1 MKKVLIYAGTTE
13 GRELAEKL
21 AAASVPCICCV
32 ATEYGLV
39 LMRED
44 EKAPAGLIE
53 VRQGRLSAPE
63 MADLEASGDF
73 LAVVDATHP
82 FAVNVTAAILES
94 EKILKEKGIQIP
106 FFRLLRDTGNSLLT
120 DCLTYESAGQCAGA
134 LVHTEGKIL
143 LTTGSKELSYFC
155 EDEALRSR
163 IIARVLPGRESIE
176 VCYREGLSGS
186 QIIAMQGPFSEEMNL
201 AIFHQYHIRHLVTK
215 QSGRA
220 GGMEDKIAAA
230 KKEGITCH
238 VITKPQEHNKGGMRI
253 SEVLHAVLCLADK
266 KESPGIYL
274 IGAGPGNPS
283 LLTREARK
291 VIEKADYIFGAAR
304 VIEPF
309 TPRRW
314 KKAMYLP
321 AQILPELSAIRGG
334 TAAILFSG
342 DSGFYSGCSGMLG
355 ALKNAGF
362 SAVRV
367 LPGISSVQMLSAKAG
382 IAWQDA
388 GTVSLHGVN
397 PDVWKRDVIQKLRS
411 HEKIFFVT
419 SGAEDVRDLCIFLEG
434 QDMRDAQIV
443 LGYQLSYPE
452 ERISRRSVGDMTDF
466 DGKKGLYCGFILR
479 DKRNRILT
487 HSVPDSFFVRGKVPM
502 TKQEVR
508 ALCIEKLHLAENS
521 ILYDIGSG
529 TGSVAVEAAGLSPS
543 ITVYA
548 VEMLDT
554 ALDLIHQNKEKAH
567 AFNLHVVPGKA
578 PDALHDLP
586 APDAAFIGG
595 SGGNLDGIL
604 AALYAKNPAM
614 HVVMTAVTL
623 ESVSQMSRCMRKFQV
638 KDDEVLQVSV
648 SRAAHLGNYHLMRA
662 ENPVYIFSFSYR

>member
-32 ATEYGLV
+32 ATEYGSMVMRQDEAALPELIGV
-39 LMRED
+39 L
-44 EKAPAGLIE
+44 
-53 VRQGRLSAPE
+53 QGRLSAPE

-94 EKILKEKGIQIP
+94 ERILREKGIQIP
-106 FFRLLRDTGNSLLT
+106 FFRLLRDAGGTLPA
-120 DCLTYESAGQCAGA
+120 DCLTYESAGQCADA
-134 LVHTEGKIL
+134 LTGTDGRIL
-143 LTTGSKELSYFC
+143 LTTGSKELSCFC
-155 EDEALRSR
+155 EDEALCSR

-176 VCYREGLSGS
+176 ACYRAGLSGS

-215 QSGRA
+215 QSGRV

-238 VITKPQEHNKGGMRI
+238 VITRPQEHMGGMRI

-266 KESPGIYL
+266 KERPRIYL
-274 IGAGPGNPS
+274 IGTGPGNPS
-283 LLTREARK
+283 LLTGEARK

-309 TPRRW
+309 TPRKW

-321 AQILPELSAIRGG
+321 AQILPELMKIRGG
-334 TAAILFSG
+334 TAAVLFSG
-342 DSGFYSGCSGMLG
+342 DSGFYSGCSSMLG

-362 SAVRV
+362 SAIRV

-388 GTVSLHGVN
+388 GIVSLHGVE
-397 PDVWKRDVIQKLRS
+397 PDVWKRDVIQRLKS

-419 SGAEDVRDLCIFLEG
+419 SGAEDVRELCIFLQG

-479 DKRNRILT
+479 DRQNRILT
-487 HSVPDSFFVRGKVPM
+487 HSVPDSFFIRGKVPM

-508 ALCIEKLHLAENS
+508 ALCIEKLQLTENS

-529 TGSVAVEAAGLSPS
+529 TGSVAVEAACLSPS
-543 ITVYA
+543 VTVYA

-554 ALDLIHQNKEKAH
+554 ALDLIHQNKEKSH
-567 AFNLHVVPGKA
+567 AFNLHVVPGRA
-578 PDALHDLP
+578 PDALRQLP

-595 SGGNLDGIL
+595 TGGNLKEIL
-604 AALYAKNPAM
+604 AALYKKNPKM
-614 HVVMTAVTL
+614 RGVMTAVTL
-623 ESVSQMSRCMRKFQV
+623 ESISQMSSCMRSFSVEKDEIVQV
-638 KDDEVLQVSV
+638 AV

-662 ENPVYIFSFSYR
+662 ENPVYIFSFTYR